1 MTFKQFFYNFIKTIM
16 LCFLLSSCQT
26 PKYSKVKNFTQSKNI
41 LPEVQYSLS
50 ENFNPNN
57 VNCIAIGKIKDDSDV
72 SEYKSLD
79 KVSLIRHAIYGHLS
93 PKNYQDIE
101 LHKVAFVMKSSN
113 TNQLILK
120 NLDCDALLEG
130 TITEFKNDFYVA
142 YSSTNVGLSLFLKD
156 KHNQVLWKA
165 SHTATSR
172 AGSIPFSPIGL
183 ATGLFSASS
192 NTDEEVA
199 FQMIDTA
206 VRRVLKTLPETTNVE
221 NKNQIKYATIP
232 ETNSSKISSKKVI
245 KKQKSPSVLFASG
258 QYGQAIELINT
269 NLKSN
274 IDNHKLIFLKGR
286 SQLMLNQYE
295 KAASTF
301 LDALAIKMDSDYLNG
316 LGYAYSKLKQPN
328 KALAAYNKAI
338 SINNK
343 NSYAYFNSGLL
354 LENEGNVK
362 RAADY
367 FYSAGTSSL
376 LNRDFLKANNS
387 HDALERLAKSDSLI
401 AKKSNKLGSLIKEL
415 SDDKD
420 DDFKIIKINTNGD

>member
-1 MTFKQFFYNFIKTIM
+1 MTFKQFFYNFIKTIL
-16 LCFLLSSCQT
+16 LCLLLSSCQT
-26 PKYSKVKNFTQSKNI
+26 PKYSKVKSLSKSKNI

-57 VNCIAIGKIKDDSDV
+57 INCIAIGKIKDDTDTN
-72 SEYKSLD
+72 EYKYLD

-101 LHKVAFVMKSSN
+101 LHRVAFVMKSSN

-130 TITEFKNDFYVA
+130 TITEFKNDFYLA
-142 YSSTNVGLSLFLKD
+142 FSSTNVGLSLFLKD
-156 KHNQVLWKA
+156 KNNQVLWKA
-165 SHTATSR
+165 SHTAKSR

-183 ATGLFSASS
+183 ATGLFSAS
-192 NTDEEVA
+192 NNRDEEVA
-199 FQMIDTA
+199 FQMIDTV

-221 NKNQIKYATIP
+221 NKNQLKYATIP
-232 ETNSSKISSKKVI
+232 KTKSSKTFSEQFVKK
-245 KKQKSPSVLFASG
+245 KKSPRVLFASG

-316 LGYAYSKLKQPN
+316 LGFAYSKLKQPN

-354 LENEGNVK
+354 LENKGNLK
-362 RAADY
+362 KAADY

-376 LNRDFLKANNS
+376 LNKDFLKANNS
-387 HDALERLAKSDSLI
+387 HDALERLSKSERQILE
-401 AKKSNKLGSLIKEL
+401 KSNKLGNLIKEL
-415 SDDKD
+415 TDDKD
-420 DDFKIIKINTNGD
+420 DNFKIIKVKSNGD

>member
-1 MTFKQFFYNFIKTIM
+1 
-16 LCFLLSSCQT
+16 
-26 PKYSKVKNFTQSKNI
+26 
-41 LPEVQYSLS
+41 
-50 ENFNPNN
+50 
-57 VNCIAIGKIKDDSDV
+57 
-72 SEYKSLD
+72 
-79 KVSLIRHAIYGHLS
+79 
-93 PKNYQDIE
+93 
-101 LHKVAFVMKSSN
+101 
-113 TNQLILK
+113 
-120 NLDCDALLEG
+120 
-130 TITEFKNDFYVA
+130 
-142 YSSTNVGLSLFLKD
+142 
-156 KHNQVLWKA
+156 
-165 SHTATSR
+165 
-172 AGSIPFSPIGL
+172 
-183 ATGLFSASS
+183 
-192 NTDEEVA
+192 
-199 FQMIDTA
+199 MIDTA
-206 VRRVLKTLPETTNVE
+206 VRRFLKTLPETTNVE
-221 NKNQIKYATIP
+221 NKNQIKYAAIP

-245 KKQKSPSVLFASG
+245 KKQKSPNVLFASG

-338 SINNK
+338 LINNK

-376 LNRDFLKANNS
+376 LNKDFLKANNS
-387 HDALERLAKSDSLI
+387 HDALERLSKSESVILE
-401 AKKSNKLGSLIKEL
+401 KSNKLENLIKEL